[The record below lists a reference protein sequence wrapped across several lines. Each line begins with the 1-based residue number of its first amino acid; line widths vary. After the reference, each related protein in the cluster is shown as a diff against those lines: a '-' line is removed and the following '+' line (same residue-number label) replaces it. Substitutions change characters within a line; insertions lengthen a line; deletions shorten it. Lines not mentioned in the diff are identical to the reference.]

1 MNKACFMVLYGP
13 LETDARVLRSIG
25 VFNAIKK
32 PVTIFTCN
40 TRPGYEAGDNVEIV
54 NVALKVGMLGYL
66 YFCLRI
72 FLYFLFNLRKFD
84 LVYLQDFYSTVPGL
98 LFHPFCRKK
107 RIIYDAHELI
117 LPKDGEE
124 LSFRDKV
131 FVKAEKKLCKKVFY
145 TIEANQEREDIF
157 KERYNLENVSHVLN
171 ISKLSFSAI
180 KRELHEDN
188 ITLVYQGVVAKE
200 RRLSFFVQCLA
211 KLPDRYKMM
220 IIGDGDA
227 LNELK
232 ELAETLN
239 VSSRITFTGRLS
251 NDEMLKKLEQCHI
264 GIIAYPMT
272 SLNNIYCSPNKIFEY
287 SAQALP
293 FLATEQP
300 FFKNVQ
306 ERYGIG
312 RVYHNDDIASFTQET
327 EELVAN
333 YDKCCEGFQAFLAEY
348 SYDKEMERL
357 ASIITKAI
365 AASA

>member
-66 YFCLRI
+66 YFCLRV

-232 ELAETLN
+232 ECVEKLIA
-239 VSSRITFTGRLS
+239 VSDSLRKLFSGQQPTVEPQPEADPPKQISFEELRGIMAKKTRVSKANTDAIRDLLTKFGAHRLS
-251 NDEMLKKLEQCHI
+251 ELKPEQY
-264 GIIAYPMT
+264 A
-272 SLNNIYCSPNKIFEY
+272 E
-287 SAQALP
+287 
-293 FLATEQP
+293 FLKE
-300 FFKNVQ
+300 
-306 ERYGIG
+306 
-312 RVYHNDDIASFTQET
+312 
-327 EELVAN
+327 
-333 YDKCCEGFQAFLAEY
+333 AEVIP
-348 SYDKEMERL
+348 D
-357 ASIITKAI
+357 A
-365 AASA
+365 